1 MKKKLYFLILILIF
15 IVFDIRNCDEIIIY
29 HRIYFIF
36 DVINLLNLLFC
47 AINLEKVLL
56 IFIKYMNIWIYGYK
70 Y

>member
-56 IFIKYMNIWIYGYK
+56 IFIKYMNI
-70 Y
+70 